1 MTSLTVA
8 RLWPVWLVLCTLTLG
23 SAVISH
29 EHGLTRLA
37 VIGIFAIA
45 ALKAELVLDNF
56 MEAAMAE
63 THWQWLYRLWIA
75 AVTMILAV
83 GFSVN

>member
-1 MTSLTVA
+1 MTGLSFV
-8 RLWPVWLVLCTLTLG
+8 RLWPVWLVLCALTLG
-23 SAVISH
+23 SAGISH
-29 EHGLTRLA
+29 EQGLTRLA

-45 ALKAELVLDNF
+45 ALKAELVLDSF
-56 MEAAMAE
+56 MEAPMAE

-83 GFSVN
+83 GFSGN